1 MPLLIVNV
9 INETRKVGRGWGWG
23 DLVKTADETGSGET
37 DESRSSPSTA
47 AL

>member
-9 INETRKVGRGWGWG
+9 INETRKVGRGG

-37 DESRSSPSTA
+37 DESRSSPSAA